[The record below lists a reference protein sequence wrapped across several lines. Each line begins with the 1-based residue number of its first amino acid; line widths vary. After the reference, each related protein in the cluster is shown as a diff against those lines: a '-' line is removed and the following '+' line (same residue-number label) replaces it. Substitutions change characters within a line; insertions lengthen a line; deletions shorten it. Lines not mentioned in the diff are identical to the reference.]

1 MLYPVPTTST
11 KISSNTTFETWSGDP
26 KTVLSIVK
34 TLLLSLA
41 FLFTFGGIS
50 AQTYYNRTSQNNVNW
65 STTTAWST
73 TSHAG
78 GSCGCTPTAGST
90 VNIGGGKTVTLNNI
104 SANPATVVVS
114 DDGTASSL
122 VIGNGTATAST
133 LTVTGAFSVNSGS
146 IVQVGGTANG
156 TTNTLSASSIT
167 IDGTSTFT
175 LGNTGNSNSVVTSTG
190 TITNSGTFNTSGN
203 GGGTFTLFA
212 DGNVVNNGT
221 MNLTGATEGSTI
233 SFIGSGQT
241 ISGTGTSTF
250 YNFTLNTTGSNN
262 VNVTSNIT
270 INNTLTFS
278 AAGLL
283 VVNSSS
289 NVTLGSSATAISGAG
304 STKYIQLDGT
314 QGSNS
319 QVIRN
324 NAGTTA
330 GWQYKFEI
338 GTSTGGYSPLD
349 MSASTVSTA
358 PTNGSSLAAKA
369 IYTASV
375 TGHLRRSFRMV
386 VTGNSNA
393 TTFTGA
399 NFYYASPTTPDIS
412 TSDVLANYNTIWF
425 LNINTGTWAAVPGT
439 APGASGFFSG
449 STTGQMLSTGSYY
462 YTIGAATSYQTW
474 YSYST
479 GNFSDYSN
487 STQDPSGTT
496 FVNPFST
503 PPSDGDVAIV
513 LNGFTITADIN
524 NINLYAATI
533 NSGATLDMAATTGN
547 SLGTI
552 SGSGLLRINGVGL
565 PTGSYTSFVSS
576 SGGTIEYYNTSGTLP
591 TSQTTYNNLLL
602 SSTSG
607 SAVTFV
613 TTNSLTLNNN
623 LNITQTSGAGTVT
636 WQINDA
642 TNAQRFIT
650 INGNLTVS
658 ANGSIQVG
666 TGDSGTPHSLTLLG
680 NFTNNGSVKL
690 FNNTVGS
697 PALSDANYTSRA
709 VFNTTVRGYA
719 VSFTFSG
726 TANQTV
732 TCNGLTDF
740 YQLIM
745 NKGTG
750 QQATLTINSS
760 STSNFRLF
768 ATNNILM
775 GGTSPDYFSNNSL
788 SIQNGTLILLGSINI
803 PSLIEVQT
811 SGTTSDGSQNGYPI
825 PQSGALWL
833 NSASVT
839 ILVAPTTGPDD
850 LRQIYL
856 YGTLRISNGTFNL
869 GYSRGLLGS
878 KAGQFIMEGPTATSV
893 LNTIQLRTTQNSAGN
908 TFAYTQTGGTVNVGT
923 VGLVGITETN
933 APRFSIPF
941 SSCSFAMSG
950 GILNVGNP
958 ISGGVANLAGI
969 LIATSPATTQV
980 SGGTVNVYTPASAVN
995 FTITS
1000 SASFYNLTIT
1010 KDGAGTGIATLGGV
1024 NALINGVTLAYPAQP
1039 LVVQNALTIATLN
1052 APTFA
1057 CSGNNVSVGGDFNI
1071 QSTTTFTPGANTI
1084 IFNGSGAQ
1092 NWINNGTI
1100 TSLNNIVVNKTGT
1113 LTVQNPL
1120 SVSMAGLTLTS
1131 GTLADNG
1138 NTLTVTTTLGNS
1150 ATHSGSGS
1158 IVFNGTSITGSA
1170 GTFGNLTLANT
1181 TATATT
1187 TSGNQT
1193 VTGNLRFFNSSAPST
1208 TGMLNIGSNN
1218 LTVLG
1223 NIYTDGAT
1231 GNIFSATKL
1240 IITNGNRNDLG
1251 LTMKPS
1257 ASASDLTFPVGSTI
1271 AGPTLVYTPITMNIT
1286 ATTLGTVTVR
1296 PVASVH
1302 PNVTTG
1308 SQSVAYYWRVTSSG
1322 FAGTTAVI
1330 NKNYTYSTAVRSG
1343 TTTSYVAA
1351 RYDASTFTW
1360 TYGPTATPYNST
1372 TGAGTTTIN
1381 TVIGANNGWFNT
1393 NSGWSANAV
1402 YIDGEYTA
1410 GNSSAFNGTV
1420 VVYYTKGASGSTIAW
1435 GTATNWSNVSI
1446 NGTAAASIP
1455 CATCPVIIGDA
1466 THTYT
1471 VTNSNSQTCG
1481 SISIAQGSILD
1492 CGASTGLNFGVY
1504 SQRNDG
1510 TTPGTIRV
1518 SGASLP
1524 GGDLNSFL
1532 GTSGGTVE
1540 YYGSSNYAITAPT
1553 LGTYYN
1559 LNINPAATFTITMPS
1574 TALTI
1579 YNNLGINSGATTG
1592 IVATYSPASG
1602 AGTNSIII
1610 NNNLTISAGVF
1621 NVTNS
1626 STNNFVTNF
1635 TVNGSTT
1642 NSGTFEALGGNNSAT
1657 PHTFTTAGSITN
1669 NGALYFLNTNAVV
1682 NLTFSGASSVSL
1694 ATVPSFART
1703 FLNKLIVN
1711 LGTTQTPVL
1720 TLSGVGQINTLST
1733 NWLTLTN
1740 GTINFNM
1747 STTSNANAVVIENAN
1762 FFTIPST
1769 CSLKVS
1775 SATVSVCAGNND
1787 NYDLLLSGKLEVA
1800 GGTFTVGPVGGTN
1813 NNDIEY
1819 SSVGT
1824 PTIVVSG
1831 SGTLNVIGAIRRP
1844 LTTIAGALS
1853 YSQTGT
1859 SIATIFGINCSIA
1872 ANSIRGVFE
1881 IEDNAGSSFTLSG
1894 SANLIVQKTT
1904 TGNSYADLYLNPVT
1918 SSISSSS
1925 TIQMGLT
1932 AVTQTMTFS
1941 GVPIG
1946 NYVVV
1951 GGSTTVSL
1959 VSDPMVAAGNVTV
1972 CATCTLSPG
1981 SLNVSI
1987 GGNFTV
1993 NTTGTYSG
2001 SSNTTTFNGSVPQTA
2016 SIGSSVT
2023 FQNVTISNTSSTV
2036 TFSGSTPNITNLN
2049 ILSGI
2054 LDVSGLNITV
2064 SGNIVINSTQVN
2076 SGGGSIALGGTS
2088 TVHTITSSGGTFGN
2102 LTIDVGSATKNVTL
2116 NGNLTISGL
2125 LKFNPSN
2132 SNRYLSIGSNQLTFT
2147 SSATTSASI
2156 VTGTGSTSFVRT
2168 NGVTSDLG
2176 IVRTWPS
2183 NAASD
2188 FTYELGTGNNY
2199 TPVKLSLNVNALG
2212 GGNINVVAVNSAHP
2226 TSKPGQ
2232 QLLNYYW
2239 ILTRD
2244 NSISYTATGTQTY
2257 SYPSSLMSGA
2267 GGTLVACYFDPNAA
2281 TLGWVPGSPGS
2292 ATTTQMVFTNN
2303 LTTNMPT
2310 AGENF
2315 DYSAGTG
2322 YLIDG
2327 TNASLPNPVQPY
2339 YSRLTGGNWSNVN
2352 SWTTNSSGTGAAVSS
2367 PPTGVPVVI
2376 LPGATIT
2383 MNTLGRTAYTTQIN
2397 GTLALGTFTRHNLGI
2412 ISGTGILQ
2420 TATNTFPAGNYNAF
2434 VSSTGGTIQYV
2445 APMTMNNRNTYNNLS
2460 STGAGTLTMTS
2471 TDLTLNGGLTIGAGV
2486 TLDNSVNN
2494 KNITLSG
2501 GWTNSGGTFSAGTGT
2516 VTFANTSAQNITG
2529 STTFNNLSMA
2539 SSANVTLT
2547 GTGPTTVNGILSLS
2561 SGNIVSSAGNLL
2573 TISSTGSISGGSS
2586 ASYVSGPMTAVVGS
2600 GSTFNF
2606 PLGNVT
2612 ANYYRPA
2619 TVANTTASDTWST
2632 QYFAQDPTLG
2642 GFPHTSFNSANL
2654 VKVSNYEYWT
2664 ISPAL
2669 ATTFADLTLAYNT
2682 GSYSGNIGNT
2692 SQLFIAHWDNINSR
2706 WDLPPGGGTVS
2717 VSGSTTAGTATVTN
2731 VTSFSPFTFGST
2743 DLASGL
2749 PIELVDFSGEPKP
2762 YGVVL
2767 SWTTASEVN
2776 NDYFTVY
2783 HSASGAN
2790 FESIGT
2796 VKGHGTTN
2804 ATNNYTLT
2812 DLKPAIGKNYYQL
2825 KQTDFDGKSTSGE
2838 VISVTVVNLDPLVK
2852 IYPNP
2857 VAQQQVLNVE
2867 INGLQANIQA
2877 EVQIINLQGNK
2888 LSGTTVST
2896 DSEGTLIAAVEPRGL
2911 TPGLY
2916 ILLVQGIPYK
2926 FIVE

>member
-1 MLYPVPTTST
+1 MKMLYPVPTTST
-11 KISSNTTFETWSGDP
+11 KISSNTKFETRNGVP
-26 KTVLSIVK
+26 KTTLSIGK
-34 TLLLSLA
+34 TLLLSFVFLLA
-41 FLFTFGGIS
+41 FGAVS

-90 VNIGGGKTVTLNNI
+90 VNIGGGKTVTLNNLLV
-104 SANPATVVVS
+104 SVATVNVG
-114 DDGTASSL
+114 DDASASSL
-122 VIGNGTATAST
+122 IIGNGTATASS
-133 LTVTGAFSVNSGS
+133 LTITGNLTITGS
-146 IVQVGGTANG
+146 AVAGSTVQVGGTAAG
-156 TTNTLSASSIT
+156 TTNTLSASSIST
-167 IDGTSTFT
+167 DALSTFD
-175 LGNTGNSNSVVTSTG
+175 LGNTGNSNSVVTISNTL
-190 TITNSGTFNTSGN
+190 TNAGTFQTVGD
-203 GGGTFTLFA
+203 GGGTFTIAF
-212 DGNVVNNGT
+212 DGNITNNGT
-221 MNLTGATEGSTI
+221 LNLANATEGSTA

-241 ISGTGTSTF
+241 ISGTGTNTF
-250 YNFTLNTTGSNN
+250 YNFTMGTTGSNN
-262 VNVTSNIT
+262 VNVNSSIT

-278 AAGLL
+278 ATGLL

-289 NVTLGSSATAISGAG
+289 NVTLGSNAPAISGAS

-319 QVIRN
+319 QLIRN

-338 GTSTGGYSPLD
+338 GTSTGGYTPLD

-358 PTNGSSLAAKA
+358 PTNGSSLAVKA

-462 YTIGAATSYQTW
+462 FTIGAATSYQTW

-487 STQDPSGTT
+487 WTQDPSGTT

-503 PPSDGDVAIV
+503 PPSDGDVAII
-513 LNGFTITADIN
+513 LNGFTITADVN

-533 NSGATLDMAATTGN
+533 NSGATLDMMATTGN
-547 SLGTI
+547 SLGTV
-552 SGSGLLRINGVGL
+552 SGSGLLRVNGVGL
-565 PTGSYTSFVSS
+565 PTGTYASFVSS
-576 SGGTIEYYNTSGTLP
+576 SGGTVEYYNSGGNLST
-591 TSQTTYNNLLL
+591 TQTTYNNLSL
-602 SSTSG
+602 TN
-607 SAVTFV
+607 
-613 TTNSLTLNNN
+613 TTNTAISYVMASNLTVNSAMK
-623 LNITQTSGAGTVT
+623 ITQSSGTGTVA
-636 WQINDA
+636 WQINDN
-642 TNAQRFIT
+642 TNTSRTLSIA
-650 INGNLTVS
+650 GDLTVS
-658 ANGSIQVG
+658 SGGIIKVG
-666 TGDSGTPHSLTLLG
+666 TGNSTSTTPHALTLFG
-680 NFTNNGSVKL
+680 NFTNSGVVQFFDSTGTGTQDYNITQYNNGSIY
-690 FNNTVGS
+690 GA
-697 PALSDANYTSRA
+697 ALQGNA
-709 VFNTTVRGYA
+709 VNV
-719 VSFTFSG
+719 TFSG
-726 TANQTV
+726 GTNATV
-732 TCNGLTDF
+732 TCNNHTDF
-740 YQLIM
+740 YRFIVS
-745 NKGTG
+745 KGTG
-750 QQATLTINSS
+750 QQTILILNSAKSNYMRLYGPAALGSSGATAATEKSDNALSIVNGTLEITGTLTIP
-760 STSNFRLF
+760 
-768 ATNNILM
+768 ILDQT
-775 GGTSPDYFSNNSL
+775 GGAANDYFA
-788 SIQNGTLILLGSINI
+788 
-803 PSLIEVQT
+803 
-811 SGTTSDGSQNGYPI
+811 I
-825 PQSGALWL
+825 PQTAALWI
-833 NSASVT
+833 NGAGVNVTVAS
-839 ILVAPTTGPDD
+839 
-850 LRQIYL
+850 
-856 YGTLRISNGTFNL
+856 
-869 GYSRGLLGS
+869 
-878 KAGQFIMEGPTATSV
+878 
-893 LNTIQLRTTQNSAGN
+893 NSAGN
-908 TFAYTQTGGTVNVGT
+908 GDQRLMLNGLLQVTNGSISFGYSKGLGSGDAGTVNIQGGTMSVYQIRPRAASATQAFSYIQSGGTVNVGT
-923 VGLVGITETN
+923 TGTN
-933 APRFSIPF
+933 GTPSLNGVVNTGYGRISIPVAT
-941 SSCSFAMSG
+941 SSFQMSG
-950 GILNVGNP
+950 GILNIGQPTSNSP
-958 ISGGVANLAGI
+958 GGI
-969 LIATSPATTQV
+969 EIASSTSNYSVT
-980 SGGTVNVYTPASAVN
+980 GGTINAYIPSTGSN
-995 FTITS
+995 FTINST
-1000 SASFYNLTIT
+1000 ASLYNLNIYR
-1010 KDGAGTGIATLGGV
+1010 DGTTSALTAQLQASLIVLNNLT
-1024 NALINGVTLAYPAQP
+1024 LINGNTPTFDCNSKNLAVGGNLIVNTGTVFTSGTNTLTFNGSAAQSWTNSGTVSTLA
-1039 LVVQNALTIATLN
+1039 
-1052 APTFA
+1052 
-1057 CSGNNVSVGGDFNI
+1057 NVSV
-1071 QSTTTFTPGANTI
+1071 
-1084 IFNGSGAQ
+1084 
-1092 NWINNGTI
+1092 
-1100 TSLNNIVVNKTGT
+1100 VVNKSGI
-1113 LTVQNPL
+1113 LTIPNAL
-1120 SVSMAGLTLTS
+1120 GSSMLGLTLTS
-1131 GTLADNG
+1131 GTLADGG
-1138 NTLTVTTTLGNS
+1138 NVLTVLTTLSNS
-1150 ATHSGSGS
+1150 ATHTSTGSGA
-1158 IVFNGTSITGSA
+1158 IQFNGTSITGSA
-1170 GTFGNLTLANT
+1170 GTFGNLTINNNGT
-1181 TATATT
+1181 VT

-1193 VTGNLRFFNSSAPST
+1193 VNGNLRLLNTNSA
-1208 TGMLNIGSNN
+1208 LNIASNN

-1223 NIYTDGAT
+1223 NIFTDAASGVA
-1231 GNIFSATKL
+1231 FSTTKL

-1257 ASASDLTFPVGSTI
+1257 ASASDLTFPVGAFIPNPSAPPPTI
-1271 AGPTLVYTPITMNIT
+1271 LIYTPMTMNIT

-1330 NKNYTYSTAVRSG
+1330 NKNYTYSTAVRNG

-1410 GNSSAFNGTV
+1410 GNTSAFNGTV
-1420 VVYYTKGASGSTIAW
+1420 VVYYSRLTPG
-1435 GTATNWSNVSI
+1435 NWSASTTWSTLSVGGS
-1446 NGTAAASIP
+1446 AAASAP
-1455 CATCPVIIGDA
+1455 CSTCPVVIGDA
-1466 THTYT
+1466 THNH
-1471 VTNSNSQTCG
+1471 VITNDANNQTAG
-1481 SISIAQGSILD
+1481 SISIAQGSTLN
-1492 CGASTGLNFGVY
+1492 CGSTATGLNFGVY

-1510 TTPGTIRV
+1510 TTPGTLQV
-1518 SGASLP
+1518 GSATFPSG
-1524 GGDLNSFL
+1524 DFNSFL
-1532 GTSGGTVE
+1532 GPSGGTVL
-1540 YYGSSNYAITAPT
+1540 YTSGGYTIPTLT

-1559 LNINPAATFTITMPS
+1559 LSITPTGAITLPTS
-1574 TALTI
+1574 NLTI
-1579 YNNLGINSGATTG
+1579 YNNLTTASGTINTDVTTATTR
-1592 IVATYSPASG
+1592 
-1602 AGTNSIII
+1602 
-1610 NNNLTISAGVF
+1610 TI
-1621 NVTNS
+1621 
-1626 STNNFVTNF
+1626 
-1635 TVNGSTT
+1635 TVNGNFNL
-1642 NSGTFEALGGNNSAT
+1642 NSGTFSFLTNAGNTAITSLTVVGNSSITGQLQTSGGT
-1657 PHTFTTAGSITN
+1657 VTHTLLTSGSITN
-1669 NGALYFLNTNAVV
+1669 TGHIIFANGSSKVDITFFGSNSQSFTTTSPGVTTLDK
-1682 NLTFSGASSVSL
+1682 LT
-1694 ATVPSFART
+1694 
-1703 FLNKLIVN
+1703 VN
-1711 LGTTQTPVL
+1711 LGTSQTPVL
-1720 TLSGVGQINTLST
+1720 TIGGTGTYNFLST
-1733 NWLTLTN
+1733 NWLSLLN
-1740 GTINFNM
+1740 GTTNFN
-1747 STTSNANAVVIENAN
+1747 TSGTVTIENAN
-1762 FFTIPST
+1762 SFTIPAT
-1769 CSLKVS
+1769 ADLKVS
-1775 SATVSVCAGNND
+1775 SGTVNICAGNND
-1787 NYDLLLSGKLEVA
+1787 TYDLKLNGKLEVA
-1800 GGTFTVGPVGGTN
+1800 GGTLYVGPSSGGVN

-1819 SSVGT
+1819 ASAGT
-1824 PTIVVSG
+1824 PTIIVSG
-1831 SGTLNVIGAIRRP
+1831 SGTLFVIGAIRRN
-1844 LTTIAGALS
+1844 LTTLAGALVYNQS
-1853 YSQTGT
+1853 GT
-1859 SIATIFGINCSIA
+1859 STTTVLGTNCSIA
-1872 ANSIRGVFE
+1872 ANNVRGVFE
-1881 IEDNAGSSFTLSG
+1881 IESNTGSSFILGG
-1894 SANLIVQKTT
+1894 SANLIIQKTT
-1904 TGNSYADLYLNPVT
+1904 TGSSYADLYLNPVT
-1918 SSISSSS
+1918 NSISATS
-1925 TIQMGLT
+1925 TIQMGLAAT
-1932 AVTQTMTFS
+1932 TQTMTYN
-1941 GVPIG
+1941 GVGLIG
-1946 NYVVV
+1946 NFTVV
-1951 GGSTTVSL
+1951 GGNTTVTLS
-1959 VSDPMVAAGNVTV
+1959 SDAMTAAGNVTI
-1972 CATCTLSPG
+1972 CSTCVLSPG
-1981 SLNVSI
+1981 SLNVNI
-1987 GGNFTV
+1987 GGNLVV
-1993 NTTGTYSG
+1993 NSTGTYSG
-2001 SSNTTTFNGSVPQTA
+2001 SSNTTTFNGSLAQSA
-2016 SIGSSVT
+2016 SIGANVT
-2023 FQNVTISNTSSTV
+2023 FQNVTISNTSNTV
-2036 TFSGSTPNITNLN
+2036 TFSGSSPNITNLN
-2049 ILSGI
+2049 ILNGT
-2054 LDVSGLNITV
+2054 LDVSNLNVTV
-2064 SGNIVINSTQVN
+2064 SGNIINNSTQIN
-2076 SGGGSIALGGTS
+2076 TGGGSIALGGTN
-2088 TVHTITSSGGTFGN
+2088 TAHAITSSGGTFGN
-2102 LTIDVGSATKNVTL
+2102 LTISTGSATKNVTL
-2116 NGNLTISGL
+2116 SGNLTISGKL
-2125 LKFNPSN
+2125 TFSPSN
-2132 SNRYLSIGSNQLTFT
+2132 SNRYFSIGSNQLTFT
-2147 SSATTSASI
+2147 SAATASANI
-2156 VTGTGSTSFVRT
+2156 VSGTGSTSFIRT

-2176 IVRTWPS
+2176 IVRSWPGS
-2183 NAASD
+2183 ASSD

-2199 TPVKLSLNVNALG
+2199 TPVKLSLAVNSVS
-2212 GGNINVVAVNSAHP
+2212 GGNITVVAVNSAHP
-2226 TSKPGQ
+2226 TSKAGE

-2239 ILTRD
+2239 TLTRD
-2244 NSISYTATGTQTY
+2244 NIISYTATGTQTY

-2412 ISGTGILQ
+2412 ISGTGTLQ

-2529 STTFNNLSMA
+2529 STAFNNLSMA

-2561 SGNIVSSAGNLL
+2561 GGSIVSSAGNLL

-2642 GFPHTSFNSANL
+2642 GFSHLSLNLANL
-2654 VKVSNYEYWT
+2654 VKVSQFEYWT

-2692 SQLFIAHWDNINSR
+2692 SQLFIAHWDNTNSR